1 VVDRSLNYLNQIPI
15 SELKGFGEKRVKS
28 LHKSGIK
35 SVTDLIRL
43 FPKKHY
49 DRSQIMNLS
58 DVSPNNDKEI
68 TIFGKITDV
77 SVFTTRTR
85 LRITTLTINDDT
97 GIARAKWFG
106 PQYIASRYKKD
117 DIVAVAGIPDVK
129 KTGTVEFKN
138 PAIETFSSEQELSET
153 GSFISFY
160 PKIDGVPNKILR
172 DGIKQA
178 LKRIPEIKDII
189 DQKSLNDHSLYSRID
204 SYQKIHFPESFD
216 EYKEAKKRLAFDEF
230 LYLQS
235 LFNHSKTQYNS
246 EKKAFEMNIDNLYV
260 DLFQKQIPFE
270 LTPSQKKCINE
281 ILNDI
286 KKTSPMKRL
295 LQGDVGSGKTIVA
308 AAAVTAAITNAKQVA
323 LMAPTEVLAE
333 QHMISFRKYL
343 EFFNIDIHL
352 LTSSVKDR
360 ENIYQII
367 ERGDPVLIIG
377 THALIQEKVNFKN
390 LGLAIID
397 EQQRFGV
404 EQRKKL
410 TDNDDYTP
418 HQLVMTAT
426 PIPRTTALAIY
437 GDLELSVIDELPPG
451 RKKIKS
457 RVLSGGK
464 KDNKEVYATANEHLK
479 NESQI
484 FVVCPYIEES
494 ENSDIKAAENV
505 FKLYKSE
512 FEDYNVGLLHGKM
525 KPDEKEHKML
535 QMQNG
540 EIDILVST
548 VVIEVGIDITNATL
562 MIIESAERFGLNQLH
577 QLRGRV
583 GRGKK
588 QSECIFHITEGKSNS
603 KITIDGQARLKAIEE
618 HDDGFKLSEL
628 DLQIRGEGKVTG
640 TTQSGLSDLKIA
652 NLRTDY
658 EILENS
664 KDYFSNINDVD
675 IKNELYKEAK
685 MLFPNFGKIEDST

>member
-1 VVDRSLNYLNQIPI
+1 MVDRSLNYLNQIPI

-260 DLFQKQIPFE
+260 CL
-270 LTPSQKKCINE
+270 LY
-281 ILNDI
+281 
-286 KKTSPMKRL
+286 TSPSPR
-295 LQGDVGSGKTIVA
+295 
-308 AAAVTAAITNAKQVA
+308 
-323 LMAPTEVLAE
+323 
-333 QHMISFRKYL
+333 
-343 EFFNIDIHL
+343 
-352 LTSSVKDR
+352 DR
-360 ENIYQII
+360 Q
-367 ERGDPVLIIG
+367 
-377 THALIQEKVNFKN
+377 
-390 LGLAIID
+390 
-397 EQQRFGV
+397 
-404 EQRKKL
+404 
-410 TDNDDYTP
+410 
-418 HQLVMTAT
+418 
-426 PIPRTTALAIY
+426 
-437 GDLELSVIDELPPG
+437 
-451 RKKIKS
+451 KS
-457 RVLSGGK
+457 RMPS
-464 KDNKEVYATANEHLK
+464 
-479 NESQI
+479 
-484 FVVCPYIEES
+484 
-494 ENSDIKAAENV
+494 
-505 FKLYKSE
+505 
-512 FEDYNVGLLHGKM
+512 
-525 KPDEKEHKML
+525 
-535 QMQNG
+535 
-540 EIDILVST
+540 
-548 VVIEVGIDITNATL
+548 
-562 MIIESAERFGLNQLH
+562 SA
-577 QLRGRV
+577 
-583 GRGKK
+583 
-588 QSECIFHITEGKSNS
+588 
-603 KITIDGQARLKAIEE
+603 
-618 HDDGFKLSEL
+618 
-628 DLQIRGEGKVTG
+628 
-640 TTQSGLSDLKIA
+640 
-652 NLRTDY
+652 
-658 EILENS
+658 
-664 KDYFSNINDVD
+664 
-675 IKNELYKEAK
+675 
-685 MLFPNFGKIEDST
+685 

>member
-1 VVDRSLNYLNQIPI
+1 MVDRSLHYLNEIPI

-58 DVSPNNDKEI
+58 DVLPDYDKEI
-68 TIFGKITDV
+68 TIFGKISDV
-77 SVFTTRTR
+77 SVFTTKTR

-97 GIARAKWFG
+97 GLARAKWFG

-117 DIVAVAGIPDVK
+117 DIVAIAGVPDVK

-138 PAIETFSSEQELSET
+138 PAIESFSSEQELSET

-160 PKIDGVPNKILR
+160 PKIEGVPNKILR
-172 DGIKQA
+172 EGIKQA
-178 LKRIPEIKDII
+178 LKRIPEIKDIV
-189 DQKSLNDHSLYSRID
+189 DEKSLNEYWIYSRID
-204 SYQKIHFPESFD
+204 SYQKVHFPESFE

-235 LFNHSKTQYNS
+235 LFHHSKTLYHS
-246 EKKAFEMNIDNLYV
+246 EKKAFDLNIDDSYF

-270 LTPSQKKCINE
+270 LTSSQKKCIEE
-281 ILNDI
+281 IYNDI
-286 KKTSPMKRL
+286 KKASPMKRL

-308 AAAVTAAITNAKQVA
+308 AAAVTATIKNNKQAA

-333 QHMISFRKYL
+333 QHLMSFKKYL
-343 EFFNIDIHL
+343 EYFNIDIHL

-360 ENIYQII
+360 GNIYEMID
-367 ERGDPVLIIG
+367 RGDPVLIIG
-377 THALIQEKVNFKN
+377 THALIQDKVNFNN

-410 TDNDDYTP
+410 VDNDDFTP

-464 KDNKEVYATANEHLK
+464 RDNKEVYETAVSYTHLTLPT
-479 NESQI
+479 NR
-484 FVVCPYIEES
+484 
-494 ENSDIKAAENV
+494 
-505 FKLYKSE
+505 
-512 FEDYNVGLLHGKM
+512 
-525 KPDEKEHKML
+525 
-535 QMQNG
+535 
-540 EIDILVST
+540 
-548 VVIEVGIDITNATL
+548 EV
-562 MIIESAERFGLNQLH
+562 
-577 QLRGRV
+577 
-583 GRGKK
+583 
-588 QSECIFHITEGKSNS
+588 
-603 KITIDGQARLKAIEE
+603 
-618 HDDGFKLSEL
+618 
-628 DLQIRGEGKVTG
+628 
-640 TTQSGLSDLKIA
+640 
-652 NLRTDY
+652 
-658 EILENS
+658 
-664 KDYFSNINDVD
+664 
-675 IKNELYKEAK
+675 
-685 MLFPNFGKIEDST
+685 